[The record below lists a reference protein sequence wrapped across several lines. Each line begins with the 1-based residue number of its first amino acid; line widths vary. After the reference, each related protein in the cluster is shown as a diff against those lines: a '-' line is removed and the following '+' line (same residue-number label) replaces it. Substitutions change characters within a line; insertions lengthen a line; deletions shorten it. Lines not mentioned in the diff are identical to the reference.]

1 MAPANSPGPSPARTC
16 DSMESRHKPTY
27 GAKAWATTGRKHV
40 KLPNW
45 QCSSLRSP
53 RATQRSPPDRSRQC
67 PQAPPQHRS
76 TRPPRAQIPNGSLS
90 NHRPSSREPHG
101 ASNNLAHSSPA
112 HGRNNLSNRNSQ
124 EPGSHNS
131 PEHGLS
137 SLNNPSNREHG
148 NSLSNPSSRE
158 HGSSSVL
165 ECLPDGN
172 SHSLECQVSKDL

>member
-1 MAPANSPGPSPARTC
+1 MAPANSPDPSPAKTC

-40 KLPNW
+40 RLPNW

-53 RATQRSPPDRSRQC
+53 RATQRSPSDRIRQYR
-67 PQAPPQHRS
+67 QGPPQHQS
-76 TRPPRAQIPNGSLS
+76 TRPPRVRIPNGSLS

-101 ASNNLAHSSPA
+101 ASNSPAHSSPA
-112 HGRNNLSNRNSQ
+112 HGLSNSQ

-131 PEHGLS
+131 PEHGNS
-137 SLNNPSNREHG
+137 PSNPSNRQ
-148 NSLSNPSSRE
+148 
-158 HGSSSVL
+158 HGSSSGL

-172 SHSLECQVSKDL
+172 SLSQECRASKDL

>member
-1 MAPANSPGPSPARTC
+1 MAPANSPDPSPAKTC

-40 KLPNW
+40 RLPNW

-53 RATQRSPPDRSRQC
+53 RATQRSPSDRIRQYR
-67 PQAPPQHRS
+67 QGPPQHQS
-76 TRPPRAQIPNGSLS
+76 TRPPRVRIPNGSLS

-101 ASNNLAHSSPA
+101 ASNSPAHSSPA
-112 HGRNNLSNRNSQ
+112 HGLSQ

-131 PEHGLS
+131 PEHGNS
-137 SLNNPSNREHG
+137 PSNPSNRQ
-148 NSLSNPSSRE
+148 
-158 HGSSSVL
+158 HGSSSGL

-172 SHSLECQVSKDL
+172 SLSQECRASKDL